1 VLGVAVDSLADVDNV
16 NLHRD
21 TGLQGADLS
30 EGSAWAAAAV
40 RTGLVNRDQDQ
51 TIVDE
56 SNGAVLGKSK
66 QLDDY
71 FSADESFGWPDFE
84 HDR

>member
-1 VLGVAVDSLADVDNV
+1 VLGVAVGSLADVDNV

-21 TGLQGADLS
+21 TGLQDADLAA
-30 EGSAWAAAAV
+30 GSAWAASAV
-40 RTGLVNRDQDQ
+40 QTDLVNRYQDR
-51 TIVDE
+51 TVVDE

-71 FSADESFGWPDFE
+71 FSADESFG
-84 HDR
+84 